1 VSEVRITAEP
11 RTEFGKGSARR
22 TRRAGKLPA
31 VLYGH
36 GTAPR
41 HISLP
46 TRDFEHALR
55 TDAGANVLLSLRIDG
70 SDELALPKSIQRDP
84 VRGIIEHVDLILVRR
99 GEKITVDVPVV
110 LTGDVVP
117 GGLVDHQATT
127 ISVQAEATHLPNQF
141 EVSIEGLEIGASVHA
156 KELDLPEGT
165 ELAADA
171 DTVLV
176 HILAAPT
183 AEQIEA
189 ELAGAEA
196 ELGAGAAG
204 AAAQEEAKA
213 EAEGEAATEEPT
225 GEGDVV
231 PDAESGEGGPAEGQT
246 PES

>member
-11 RTEFGKGSARR
+11 RTEFGKGGARR
-22 TRRAGKLPA
+22 TRRAGKVPA

-46 TRDFEHALR
+46 SREFERALH
-55 TDAGANVLLSLRIDG
+55 TDAGANVLLSLSIDG
-70 SDELALPKSIQRDP
+70 GDELALPKSIQRDP
-84 VRGIIEHVDLILVRR
+84 VRGVIEHVDLILVRR
-99 GEKITVDVPVV
+99 GEKITVDVPVT
-110 LTGDVVP
+110 LSGDAVS
-117 GGLVDHQATT
+117 GGLVDQQATT
-127 ISVQAEATHLPNQF
+127 VSVLAEATAIPSSF
-141 EVSIEGLEIGASVHA
+141 EVSIAGLDIGGSVHA
-156 KELDLPEGT
+156 KEIDLPSGVD
-165 ELAADA
+165 LVSDP
-171 DTVLV
+171 DTVVV

-204 AAAQEEAKA
+204 AAEQAAAQAG
-213 EAEGEAATEEPT
+213 AEGEAAAGQT

-231 PDAESGEGGPAEGQT
+231 PDTASGEGGPAEGQT
-246 PES
+246 PRE